1 MENQHPRR
9 LQQAIIPRSQR
20 LLNCQSVSTAGSS
33 LQDMRTNSSNSA
45 LKSATKSRSGFK
57 REENDQNPLS
67 NKKTQK
73 KTEEITDAAA
83 GFVRFLPPS
92 KSKTEV
98 PRRTRSASTSP
109 SAWALSPG
117 RSFPL
122 PVPKAPSLET
132 LKQDLK
138 KGEGGGVG
146 GGGVSAVLKFFR
158 QKKGKE

>member
-20 LLNCQSVSTAGSS
+20 LLRCQSVSTAGSS
-33 LQDMRTNSSNSA
+33 LQEMCTNSSNSA
-45 LKSATKSRSGFK
+45 PKSATKSRSGFK

-73 KTEEITDAAA
+73 QTEEITDAAA
-83 GFVRFLPPS
+83 GFVRFLPPY

-122 PVPKAPSLET
+122 SVPKAPSLET
-132 LKQDLK
+132 LKRDLK
-138 KGEGGGVG
+138 KAEA
-146 GGGVSAVLKFFR
+146 AVL
-158 QKKGKE
+158 EAAV

>member
-1 MENQHPRR
+1 MENQHPQR

-20 LLNCQSVSTAGSS
+20 LLGCQSVSTAGSS
-33 LQDMRTNSSNSA
+33 LQEMRINSSNSA
-45 LKSATKSRSGFK
+45 PKSATKLRSGFK

-83 GFVRFLPPS
+83 SFVSFLPPS

-109 SAWALSPG
+109 FACALSPG
-117 RSFPL
+117 RPFPL
-122 PVPKAPSLET
+122 PVLKAPSLET
-132 LKQDLK
+132 LKRDLK
-138 KGEGGGVG
+138 KGG
-146 GGGVSAVLKFFR
+146 GGGVSAFLKFFR